1 MNVPGSSIDVLVFAI
16 DDVRYGVAAAQ
27 VVEVV
32 RAVAVTP
39 LPGTPVVI
47 EGVIDYRGTL
57 VPVFDTR
64 QRFGHTPR
72 AERLEDHF
80 VIVRGGPRL
89 AALRADHAERLAQ
102 VDPEA
107 IEDPRRQLAG
117 VAQVAGVVRAQ
128 DDLLLIHD
136 PERFLGAAE
145 AEALDAALERARA
158 AGEAGAA
165 DEAAP

>member
-1 MNVPGSSIDVLVFAI
+1 MNVPASPIDVLVFAI
-16 DDVRYGVAAAQ
+16 DDVRYGVAAAH

-39 LPGTPVVI
+39 LPGTPAVV

-64 QRFGHTPR
+64 LRFGHPPR
-72 AERLEDHF
+72 VERVEDHF
-80 VIVRGGPRL
+80 VIVQGGARL

-102 VDPEA
+102 VDPA
-107 IEDPRRQLAG
+107 SIEDPRRRVAA
-117 VAQVAGVVRAQ
+117 VAQVTGVVRAQ

-145 AEALDAALERARA
+145 TETLDAALERARA
-158 AGEAGAA
+158 AGEARAA
-165 DEAAP
+165 DEAAR